1 MGLFS
6 SLFKSKKEKDV
17 EALKPLAAEV
27 NEIQQQLISLSDD
40 ALRAKTGDFKA
51 YIAESLSELEEA
63 IAQLKA
69 EIDAHKKAHEIHAL
83 EPLYTQLDKL
93 KKDRNARLEVA
104 LKALMPEAFAVVKE
118 TCRRMA
124 ELGRLVVEAT
134 DYDRRYAQTHPHVQ
148 LQGSQAIWTN
158 QWEAAGSPIV
168 WNMVHY
174 DVQLMGGSVLHEGK
188 IAEMATGEG
197 KTLVST
203 LPVYLNALAGQG
215 VHVVTVNDYLARRDA
230 EWNAP
235 IFEFHGL
242 SVDCIDKHESHSD
255 ERRAAYR
262 ADITYGTN
270 NEFGFDYLRDNMVNQ
285 PDHMVQREHHFA
297 IIDEVD
303 SVLIDEA
310 RTPLIISGP
319 VPRGDKHEFNELKPR
334 IEKLVNTQRQLVQQ
348 FVAEGRDKAETAPKE
363 AGLAL
368 LRAHRGLPKY
378 KPLIKYFSEQGAKAL
393 MQKTEALYMA
403 DNSKRM
409 PEVDAALCFTID
421 EKNNQIELTDK
432 GIELLAG
439 QQGDKDLFILP
450 DITAQMSELAGNT
463 SLSDEQRMQL
473 KEELTQNYAEKSE
486 RLHSIQQLLKAYC
499 LFERD
504 IEYIVEGGKVMI
516 VDENTGRVLPGR
528 RYSDGLHQAI
538 EAKENVKV
546 EAATQTFATVTLQ
559 NYFRMYHKL
568 AGMTGTAETEA
579 GEFYEIYKLDV
590 VVVPTNK
597 PTARRDLNDRVYKTK
612 REKYNAIIEEVQQ
625 HVDAGRPVLVGTT
638 SVEVSELLSR
648 MMKQRRL
655 THNVLNAKQHER
667 E

>member
-188 IAEMATGEG
+188 IAEMAPGDG

-230 EWNAP
+230 EW
-235 IFEFHGL
+235 
-242 SVDCIDKHESHSD
+242 
-255 ERRAAYR
+255 
-262 ADITYGTN
+262 
-270 NEFGFDYLRDNMVNQ
+270 
-285 PDHMVQREHHFA
+285 
-297 IIDEVD
+297 
-303 SVLIDEA
+303 
-310 RTPLIISGP
+310 
-319 VPRGDKHEFNELKPR
+319 
-334 IEKLVNTQRQLVQQ
+334 
-348 FVAEGRDKAETAPKE
+348 
-363 AGLAL
+363 
-368 LRAHRGLPKY
+368 
-378 KPLIKYFSEQGAKAL
+378 
-393 MQKTEALYMA
+393 
-403 DNSKRM
+403 
-409 PEVDAALCFTID
+409 
-421 EKNNQIELTDK
+421 
-432 GIELLAG
+432 
-439 QQGDKDLFILP
+439 
-450 DITAQMSELAGNT
+450 
-463 SLSDEQRMQL
+463 
-473 KEELTQNYAEKSE
+473 
-486 RLHSIQQLLKAYC
+486 
-499 LFERD
+499 
-504 IEYIVEGGKVMI
+504 
-516 VDENTGRVLPGR
+516 
-528 RYSDGLHQAI
+528 
-538 EAKENVKV
+538 
-546 EAATQTFATVTLQ
+546 
-559 NYFRMYHKL
+559 
-568 AGMTGTAETEA
+568 
-579 GEFYEIYKLDV
+579 
-590 VVVPTNK
+590 
-597 PTARRDLNDRVYKTK
+597 
-612 REKYNAIIEEVQQ
+612 
-625 HVDAGRPVLVGTT
+625 
-638 SVEVSELLSR
+638 
-648 MMKQRRL
+648 
-655 THNVLNAKQHER
+655 
-667 E
+667 